1 MVGGGTGTTGTAG
14 GRWDGYF
21 CLVEAS
27 TWCPSCGEWGHSV
40 INCPPS
46 RRGGGGRPTSVLEVM
61 NMFPACGEWGHFV
74 VNCPLLQDEEKEHQF
89 LAREGEAQSP
99 EIGDYLLLLPPVLET
114 DYHHPGLEADYEPAL
129 PGEAC
134 TSPPGKA
141 CSSSPRA
148 RGRLRACT
156 AREGLLVIT
165 QGFVVSSS
173 SICTSGNPGAG
184 AQKKELVAAREGLL
198 VITQG

>member
-14 GRWDGYF
+14 GRWNGYF

-27 TWCPSCGEWGHSV
+27 TSCPSCGEWGHSV

-99 EIGDYLLLLPPVLET
+99 EIGDYLLLLPPVLE
-114 DYHHPGLEADYEPAL
+114 ADYEPAL

-134 TSPPGKA
+134 T
-141 CSSSPRA
+141 SSPRA

-156 AREGLLVIT
+156 ARGGLH
-165 QGFVVSSS
+165 
-173 SICTSGNPGAG
+173 
-184 AQKKELVAAREGLL
+184 VAAREGLL